1 MSTMTKEMFDFNV
14 RILQYVAK
22 EYFELENKHKTTL
35 NAVDRTALKE
45 VMVVANAKLQG
56 IMKTTESATT
66 GGMPALQ
73 KMVDEIKV
81 SVDRESAKYAMI
93 LCDRCVGRG
102 RLSQYN
108 HVENGVCFKC
118 HGEGKVLKK

>member
-1 MSTMTKEMFDFNV
+1 MSTMTKEMFDFNI
-14 RILQYVAK
+14 RILQYLAK

-35 NAVDRTALKE
+35 NADDRTALKE

-81 SVDRESAKYAMI
+81 SVDREYANHVLI
-93 LCDRCVGRG
+93 SCDRCAGRG
-102 RLSQYN
+102 RLLQYN
-108 HVENGVCFKC
+108 HVDNGICFKC